1 MVVERDEFFQAHS
14 DFVNGPFLGSVEN
27 GSQIDGSGFDKHVKG
42 VAKIGKKLLG
52 ISREIGKVVG
62 KFVVLDDHEDNRIV

>member
-1 MVVERDEFFQAHS
+1 LVVKRDEFFQTHS
-14 DFVNGPFLGSVEN
+14 DLVNGPFLGSVKH

-42 VAKIGKKLLG
+42 VAEIGKKLLG

-62 KFVVLDDHEDNRIV
+62 KFVVLDDHEDNRVV